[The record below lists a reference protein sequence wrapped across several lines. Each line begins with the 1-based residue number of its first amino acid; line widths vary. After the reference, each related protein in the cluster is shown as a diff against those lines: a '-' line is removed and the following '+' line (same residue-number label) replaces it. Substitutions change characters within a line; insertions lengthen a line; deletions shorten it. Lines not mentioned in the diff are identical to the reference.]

1 MAMVLVSGL
10 AFANLRAPIVVE
22 RPGSSALRSNGADV
36 VVLGEKLRF
45 ECVHNCEVEA
55 TYRVRAASAGR
66 YALAFVLPVDKPVT
80 VRVGAEGVALSVG
93 ATAAERGHERGTEL
107 PRFEAE
113 FEASLPAGES
123 AISVSYEQPTGAHE
137 HDYGYFKKGRFV
149 DDWHYFV
156 APLKEWKLDPAFA
169 LELEVSVARPAPGY
183 FARHFSTLT
192 GLKCEGTIGETP
204 SPVRGTPAQDG
215 DRLVLR
221 ARMTTA
227 DLPDVLTCRVGD
239 EDLL

>member
-1 MAMVLVSGL
+1 MVLASGS
-10 AFANLRAPIVVE
+10 ASANLRAPIVVE
-22 RPGSSALRSNGADV
+22 RSGSSALRSKGADL

-45 ECVHNCEVEA
+45 ECVHNCEVGA
-55 TYRVRAASAGR
+55 TYRVRAANAGR
-66 YALAFVLPVDKPVT
+66 FAFAFILPVEKPVT
-80 VRVGAEGVALSVG
+80 VRVGADGVALRVG
-93 ATAAERGHERGTEL
+93 GTAPERGHDRGTEL
-107 PRFEAE
+107 ARFEAD

-123 AISVSYEQPTGAHE
+123 EIAVSYEQPTGAHE

-156 APLKEWKLDPAFA
+156 APLKEWKMDPGFA
-169 LELEVSVARPAPGY
+169 VELEVSVARAAPGY

-192 GLKCEGTIGETP
+192 GLKCEGTTGETP
-204 SPVRGTPAQDG
+204 SPVPGTPVQEG

-221 ARMTTA
+221 ARMTSA
-227 DLPDVLTCRVGD
+227 NLPDVLTCRVGD